1 MTKQWKWQSRQMPFC
16 LSAVSV
22 VVGERSRLLR
32 GNAEKLLAIQ
42 GEMYRTMTSPNPNWL
57 NNRKRRWIFS
67 RKSRQQGFT
76 KKELKMWVKREQSGD
91 RSFGPDNPWEMR
103 QEVDGNQVEPT

>member
-67 RKSRQQGFT
+67 RQQGFT
-76 KKELKMWVKREQSGD
+76 KKELKMWVGREQGGD
-91 RSFGPDNPWEMR
+91 RSFGPNNPWEMR
-103 QEVDGNQVEPT
+103 QEVNGNQVEPT